1 MKVYCK
7 NVKTCKSAVKGS
19 LVPVEDAVDDEADVP
34 VESAR
39 EALYE
44 MAELFGYESVFNDL
58 VEWFSA
64 WDLQPVANSI
74 LSDAGMV
81 WEE

>member
-1 MKVYCK
+1 MKVYCRSA
-7 NVKTCKSAVKGS
+7 KTCKQAVKGS
-19 LVPVEDAVDDEADVP
+19 LVSVEDAVDNESVVP

-39 EALYE
+39 DALYE
-44 MAELFGYESVFNDL
+44 MAELFGYESVFKDL

>member
-19 LVPVEDAVDDEADVP
+19 VVPVEDAVDDEAVVP

-39 EALYE
+39 DALYE
-44 MAELFGYESVFNDL
+44 MAELFGYEVVFREL

-74 LSDAGMV
+74 LSDADMV